1 MAKVEG
7 QGIKS
12 RGSYVAKEAMA
23 KGLYWLHEL
32 EQTQEPPEPGVK
44 VRLSPQVVALVAK
57 QKQSGETLAA
67 AVERLLKK
75 ACDSTVL

>member
-32 EQTQEPPEPGVK
+32 EQAQEPRAPGVK
-44 VRLSPQVVALVAK
+44 VRLSPEVVALVAK

-67 AVERLLKK
+67 AVDRLLKK
-75 ACDSTVL
+75 ACDSTVR

>member
-23 KGLYWLHEL
+23 RGLYGVHEL
-32 EQTQEPPEPGVK
+32 EQAQEPRAPGVK
-44 VRLSPQVVALVAK
+44 VRLSPEVVALVA
-57 QKQSGETLAA
+57 
-67 AVERLLKK
+67 
-75 ACDSTVL
+75 